1 MTSRD
6 LQGFCAAIAL
16 NNDPR
21 GGGALFVAGGK
32 FTRGFARQKNFYNA
46 FLTWAY
52 GKLRWIRNARLL
64 CVRVSQFF
72 PQVVVLMSGHWMG
85 NRQKTEWGWNLC
97 WGHLR
102 KLFLACH
109 GRSGRCLVQSKPT
122 RARHL
127 VGETGPERPSNLV
140 NQGGYLPLPVW
151 VRNQSMVALVW
162 SWARIRLFFAGV
174 GPVGAGG
181 IGSIGDWAFGEFHRF
196 EHPAPKNFV
205 SRQIGVVCATGFVT
219 KSDSRVGGQCVANPR
234 SITRGHQF
242 YVKQEVGY
250 ES

>member
-64 CVRVSQFF
+64 CVRVSQ
-72 PQVVVLMSGHWMG
+72 
-85 NRQKTEWGWNLC
+85 
-97 WGHLR
+97 
-102 KLFLACH
+102 
-109 GRSGRCLVQSKPT
+109 
-122 RARHL
+122 
-127 VGETGPERPSNLV
+127 
-140 NQGGYLPLPVW
+140 
-151 VRNQSMVALVW
+151 
-162 SWARIRLFFAGV
+162 FFAGV